1 MKMHLS
7 IYIVM
12 SCSLLAA
19 CGGGGSSTS
28 PVQPSANTEQSVAA
42 ISSSSSSVAESA
54 YLIGGTISGL
64 LGSGLVLQNNNGDDI
79 TINGDGNFYFSTKL
93 ANKKTYVVRVKTRP
107 ATPAQTCRVENYK
120 GVINSAQVTNINV
133 ICTINSAIALG
144 QGSSYIIRADGT
156 LWAWGL
162 NDYGQLGDGSTES
175 LLIPKQIGIDT
186 DWNAISVGKDYVLA
200 LKRDGSLWSWGFGK
214 FGQLGNGGSASLS
227 VPTRVGADTNWLSV
241 SAAYSHAA
249 AVKTDGTLWGW
260 GAAIYGAP
268 IRNQPTQIEGA
279 DYIKVA
285 AGYNHTLAIK
295 QDGSLWGWGG
305 NKFGSVGD
313 GTTASSAVP
322 MQIGE
327 SKHWETIFA
336 EYENS
341 IAFQKNGS
349 AWVWGAN
356 LASNPTSQFLPS
368 QFGATSEWKAI
379 VSGGLVQQFSAAI
392 KFDGTLWAWGVNYHG
407 QMGQGALNASG
418 GAAPVQIGSSNQW
431 VAVALGAGEH
441 VLALKSDGTLWGWG
455 ENSNGQL
462 GDGTTTDKYVPTQIT
477 FSTH

>member
-1 MKMHLS
+1 ME
-7 IYIVM
+7 IRVPFYILV
-12 SCSLLAA
+12 SCLFIVG
-19 CGGGGSSTS
+19 CGGGGSTST
-28 PVQPSANTEQSVAA
+28 PAQPSANVAQSVLA
-42 ISSSSSSVAESA
+42 SSSSSASVAESA
-54 YLIGGTISGL
+54 YIIGGTISGL
-64 LGSGLVLQNNNGDDI
+64 VGSGLVLQNNNGDDI
-79 TINGDGNFYFSTKL
+79 AINGDGNFSFPTKL
-93 ANKKTYVVRVKTRP
+93 ANKKTYDVRVKTRP
-107 ATPAQTCRVENYK
+107 ATPAQTCRIENYK
-120 GVINSAQVTNINV
+120 GVVSAGHVTNINV
-133 ICTINSAIALG
+133 ICKTNTTFSLG
-144 QGSSYIIRADGT
+144 QGTSYIIRSDGS

-162 NDYGQLGDGSTES
+162 NDYGQLGDGSTVS
-175 LLIPKQIGIDT
+175 ILTPKQIGGDT

-214 FGQLGNGGSASLS
+214 FGQLGNGGASSLPL
-227 VPTRVGADTNWLSV
+227 PTRVGADSNWLIV

-260 GAAIYGAP
+260 GAAIYGAS

-279 DYIKVA
+279 DYINVA

-313 GTTASSAVP
+313 GTTASSAAP
-322 MQIGE
+322 KQIGDG
-327 SKHWETIFA
+327 KNWETIFA

-356 LASNPTSQFLPS
+356 LASNPNNQFLPS
-368 QFGATSEWKAI
+368 QFGAVSEWKTI
-379 VSGGLVQQFSAAI
+379 VSGGLVQQFSVAI

-407 QMGQGALNASG
+407 QMGQGALSALA
-418 GAAPVQIGSSNQW
+418 GAVPVQIGSSNQW
-431 VAVALGAGEH
+431 VAVALSAGEH
-441 VLALKSDGTLWGWG
+441 VLAMKSDGTLWGWG

-462 GDGTTTDKYVPTQIT
+462 GDGTTVDKYVPTQIT